1 LPHSPFRPAGMGP
14 LAPRTS
20 SQRRAPP
27 ARGLRWSESPGAALL
42 AVGKPAEEPAAA
54 SAGQSARAAAVPLP
68 AARRA
73 GAGRG
78 ASVPRARLPGRGWPA
93 SATLQR
99 AIDLEVD
106 LLVASRA
113 APQNSPAK
121 SQRAGG
127 GEDPWGSEDEG
138 QGDFPMLELRERSA
152 WSWGAGFASFLA
164 EQSDRRWRRG
174 QLCLASLR
182 RSWEAPQ
189 SPGGRGP
196 S

>member
-1 LPHSPFRPAGMGP
+1 PPPLPVPSGRDGP
-14 LAPRTS
+14 PRT
-20 SQRRAPP
+20 AD
-27 ARGLRWSESPGAALL
+27 EL
-42 AVGKPAEEPAAA
+42 ATEPAAA

-138 QGDFPMLELRERSA
+138 QGDFPMLELATAGSRASR
-152 WSWGAGFASFLA
+152 WSMLA
-164 EQSDRRWRRG
+164 A
-174 QLCLASLR
+174 LTM
-182 RSWEAPQ
+182 
-189 SPGGRGP
+189 
-196 S
+196 